1 MDEVTFL
8 QLSCLFLLSLITV
21 ICVFI
26 WKTWRD
32 IKELDKKNER

>member
-1 MDEVTFL
+1 MNEVTFL
-8 QLSCLFLLSLITV
+8 QSACLFMLFLIAV

-32 IKELDKKNER
+32 IKKMDKR

>member
-8 QLSCLFLLSLITV
+8 QSACLIVLFLNV
-21 ICVFI
+21 VVCVFI

-32 IKELDKKNER
+32 IKKMDKR